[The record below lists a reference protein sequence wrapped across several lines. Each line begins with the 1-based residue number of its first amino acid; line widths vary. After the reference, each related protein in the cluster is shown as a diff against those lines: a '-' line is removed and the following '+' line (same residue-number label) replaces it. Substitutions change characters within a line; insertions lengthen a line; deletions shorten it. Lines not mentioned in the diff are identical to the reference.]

1 MDPDEIARRCAK
13 LSLYDADSPVIKVGV
28 DLRAEGLKK
37 LVFSLIGKVIANKE
51 VNRDAFRS
59 TIASLWRTK
68 KEVETEAIGVNM
80 FIFRFGCPWD
90 RKRVLEGG
98 HWSIDKNL
106 IVLKEADGV
115 GRISEQE
122 FGFVPFWV

>member
-1 MDPDEIARRCAK
+1 MDPNEIARRCAK
-13 LSLYDADSPVIKVGV
+13 LSLSDADGPVVKVGV
-28 DLRAEGLKK
+28 DLRAKGLKK

-51 VNRDAFRS
+51 VNRYAFRL
-59 TIASLWRTK
+59 TIASFWRTK

-80 FIFRFGCPWD
+80 FIFRFGYPWD
-90 RKRVLEGG
+90 RKKVLEGG
-98 HWSIDKNL
+98 HWSFDKNL

-122 FGFVPFWV
+122 FHFVPFWV